1 MLEDAFVVHDS
12 DALAQ
17 LFDPYAVVHTSL
29 REARG
34 WEQIDQLIRRLWARQ
49 VTYLADPVAILRE
62 RGIAL
67 IVSDLAVNVARRDS
81 EGDWHYAVI
90 YFTPGYQPR
99 SRHSGRAGRSAPSV
113 VSAPWPG

>member
-1 MLEDAFVVHDS
+1 MLEDAFVVQDG

-17 LFDPYAVVHTSL
+17 LFEPYAVVHTSL

-34 WEQIDQLIRRLWARQ
+34 WEQIDQLIRHLWDQQ
-49 VTYLADPVAILRE
+49 VTYLADPLAILQE

-67 IVSDLAVNVARRDS
+67 IVSDLAVNVARRNSD
-81 EGDWHYAVI
+81 GNWRYAVI
-90 YFTPGYQPR
+90 FFTPGYQPR
-99 SRHSGRAGRSAPSV
+99 ARHSGRAGRSAPSV